1 MAVEVIAD
9 LTAADM
15 TQYRKESLDFLRT
28 NLPFQAACLP
38 ATLNKHSGKNVR
50 AWRIGTLA
58 AATTP
63 LTEGSVPST
72 NNISD
77 TTFSATIAQYGD
89 VTQYS
94 DMLELVGPGSF
105 AAQAAKVHGYAA
117 ALTLNTLILTEFE
130 SGSTTVYAN
139 NADSGTFDATS
150 IMSGKEI
157 RRATKRFR
165 AKKVPAFLEDNL
177 FRFYLHPDC
186 EFDVLTDDTFG
197 SLTDLQKR
205 DSDPLKWKNVSAV
218 YGGCAIYVSSLITTS
233 TVNSTTAYNNIV
245 VGYGAQIAYDLAGM
259 PLQVFNSSPNNI
271 NQANPIGQIGAIGWK
286 TGFVT
291 DNIGSDGPRSYRVRA
306 AATEPTA

>member
-1 MAVEVIAD
+1 MAVEIISD
-9 LTAADM
+9 FSAADM
-15 TQYRKESLDFLRT
+15 LQYRKESLDFLRV
-28 NLPFQAACLP
+28 NLPFMQACLP
-38 ATLNKHSGKNVR
+38 ATLSKHSGKNVQ

-72 NNISD
+72 NNISSSL
-77 TTFSATIAQYGD
+77 FSATLAQYGN

-105 AAQAAKVHGYAA
+105 AMQGAKVHGYNA

-130 SGSTTVYAN
+130 SGATLIYAN
-139 NADSGTFDATS
+139 NTDANTFDATS

-165 AKKVPAFLEDNL
+165 AKNVPGFIEDGL
-177 FRFYLHPDC
+177 FRFYIHPDC
-186 EFDVLTDDTFG
+186 EFDIVTDDNYG

-205 DSDPLKWKNVSAV
+205 DPDPIKWKNISAV
-218 YGGCAIYVSSLITTS
+218 YGGCAIYQSSLIGTT
-233 TVNSTTAYNNIV
+233 TVGTTTAYKNIV
-245 VGYGAQIAYDLAGM
+245 VGYGAQIAYDLSGM
-259 PLQVFNSSPNNI
+259 PLQVFNSPPSNI
-271 NQANPIGQIGAIGWK
+271 NQANPIGQIGALGWK
-286 TGFVT
+286 IAFVT
-291 DNIGSDGPRSYRVRA
+291 DNIGSDGPRSYQVRA